1 MSQSPL
7 RVKVLP
13 ADQTGCG
20 FYRLIEPSR
29 VISSMTTDVEITIV
43 NDSEDEGA
51 LVVDQHGRIGNSHV
65 VGVQDPECDVI
76 VLQRPASRILAETI
90 PYLQQKGVAVVVEYD
105 DDFET
110 IDPKNSAWRAYAP
123 HLSPEQ
129 NHVWAKLCSQLADY
143 VTVSTPR
150 LLKRYGARGM
160 HALIP
165 NYVPEAYLEV
175 KPKLELVRDWLVLGW
190 AGNSRTHPGDLE
202 VMSQAPF
209 TAVGANSGPTVGFRA
224 IGDEKILPRCGFRGP
239 DEEWGIE
246 LMKWVSIEDYP
257 AVLASLDVG
266 LSPLADTRFNGSKSW
281 LKGLEMAALGV
292 PFVASPTQQYRELA
306 RLGAGDLVST
316 TTPSRTS
323 WTRAILKLTEDHVY
337 RARRASEGRETAA
350 GLTIEGHAEEWVL
363 AWMNAKVVASAR
375 GT

>member
-1 MSQSPL
+1 M
-7 RVKVLP
+7 P
-13 ADQTGCG
+13 ADETGCG
-20 FYRLIEPSR
+20 FYRLIEPCR
-29 VISSMTTDVEITIV
+29 VIAESTTDVEITV
-43 NDSEDEGA
+43 VLDEEEDGA
-51 LVVDQHGRIGNSHV
+51 LEVDQHGKIGHTHV
-65 VGVQDPECDVI
+65 VGVKDPGCDVL

-90 PYLQQKGVAVVVEYD
+90 PYLQRHGVAVVVEFD

-110 IDPKNSAWRAYAP
+110 IDPRNSAWRAYAP
-123 HLSPEQ
+123 HLNPEQ

-150 LLKRYGARGM
+150 LLKRYGKRGM
-160 HALIP
+160 HALLP
-165 NYVPEAYLEV
+165 NYVPEAYLDV
-175 KPKLELVRDWLVLGW
+175 KPDPELRRDHIVVGW

-209 TAVGANSGPTVGFRA
+209 TAMESHSGPTSGFRA
-224 IGDEKILPRCGFRGP
+224 IGDEKILHRCGFKGP
-239 DEEWGIE
+239 DEEWGVE
-246 LMKWVSIEDYP
+246 LAHGVALADYP
-257 AVLASLDVG
+257 ALLASLDVG

-281 LKGLEMAALGV
+281 LKGLEMAAVGV

-306 RLGAGDLVST
+306 KLGAGDLVTT

-323 WTRAILKLTEDHVY
+323 WTRAILKLIEDGVY
-337 RARRASEGRETAA
+337 RERRASEGREAAA
-350 GLTIEGHAEEWVL
+350 GLTIEGHAEAWVQ